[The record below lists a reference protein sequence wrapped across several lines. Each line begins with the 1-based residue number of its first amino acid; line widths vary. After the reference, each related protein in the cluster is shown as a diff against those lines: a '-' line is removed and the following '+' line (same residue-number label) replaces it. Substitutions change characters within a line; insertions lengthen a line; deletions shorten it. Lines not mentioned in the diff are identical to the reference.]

1 MDENKMKKI
10 YLLLMSVL
18 LFLTIIILSSDQHK
32 SVVCVQNNN
41 TITCENLAII
51 DRKCV
56 IYYENSSEDFYIKGL
71 NKVYLN
77 TTERLL
83 GWICQ

>member
-1 MDENKMKKI
+1 MRKM
-10 YLLLMSVL
+10 YLLLMSIL
-18 LFLTIIILSSDQHK
+18 LFPTIIILSIDQHK

-41 TITCENLAII
+41 TITCENFAII

-56 IYYENSSEDFYIKGL
+56 IYHENSSEEFYIKGL
-71 NKVYLN
+71 NRIYLN

-83 GWICQ
+83 GWVCQ